1 MKDSVAQ
8 IRVMTAD
15 DHPLFR
21 EGLSMVL
28 SLQPDIELVGE
39 AGSGEEAITLYRE
52 LVPDV
57 LLIDLQM
64 PGIGGINA
72 ISVIAREFPLARII
86 VLTTYKRDIQAARAL
101 EAGACSYLVKNTV
114 RNELIT
120 AIHLVHEGR
129 AYVQA
134 EIAHALRGHVPDES
148 LSLREVEVLHF
159 VAMGY
164 SNKRIAGCMA
174 LSVETVKTHMRN
186 ILGKLKVKD
195 RTEAAV
201 AALRRGIIEE

>member
-1 MKDSVAQ
+1 MKDSTAQ
-8 IRVMTAD
+8 IRVITAD

-39 AGSGEEAITLYRE
+39 AGSGEEAIRLYRE

-72 ISVIAREFPLARII
+72 ISIIAREFPLARII

-148 LSLREVEVLHF
+148 LSLREIEVLHF

-164 SNKRIAGCMA
+164 SNKRIASCMA